1 MHEPSCYNSG
11 NKVTTCLSRHRHE
24 PSCYTDVGEENARMF
39 RVLYNYDPYT
49 MGTSDCL
56 DRHLSLRKGET
67 VAVLGNMDSDGYY
80 EALLNGKRGLIPSN
94 FVKEYSSGSSSHH
107 QHQQHNV
114 EQTSNCQGTIEV
126 ETETGPPYAPRD
138 LKVVRVVTRNAV
150 LLGWGLP
157 AMDEYGRSNGC
168 RITGYRIWVDGK
180 RKQDCNSASMT
191 KALVDG
197 VDLNGRAEF
206 SIQSVGDNGFCSEK
220 CHFAITG
227 ALSALSKDNDCDVG
241 SASNT
246 HVALYDY
253 DPYKSSPNPNPSQ
266 ELTFHEGDLIRVH
279 DTTRNDGFYGAE
291 LNGRRGLV
299 PSNFIERVGMSS
311 SSHGTS
317 YQQQSSSHQQQVSS
331 SYQHDSDSNS
341 RRVQFKSS

>member
-1 MHEPSCYNSG
+1 MLKHIHQPSCYS
-11 NKVTTCLSRHRHE
+11 
-24 PSCYTDVGEENARMF
+24 DVSEDTIARKF
-39 RVLYNYDPYT
+39 VALYDYDPYT
-49 MGTSDCL
+49 MGTTDCL
-56 DRHLSLRKGET
+56 DRQLSLRKGDI
-67 VAVLGNMDSDGYY
+67 VAVYGNIDSDGYY
-80 EALLNGKRGLIPSN
+80 EAVRNGKRGLIPSN
-94 FVKEYSSGSSSHH
+94 FVEEYSSASTSHHHH
-107 QHQQHNV
+107 QHGV
-114 EQTSNCQGTIEV
+114 EQTSTNYQGTIEV
-126 ETETGPPYAPRD
+126 EEETGPPYAPRD

-180 RKQDCNSASMT
+180 RKQDCNSPSMT

-246 HVALYDY
+246 YVALYDY

-266 ELTFHEGDLIRVH
+266 ELTFHEGDLLRVH

-311 SSHGTS
+311 SSSHGTS

-331 SYQHDSDSNS
+331 AYQHDSDSNS